1 MILKIHFDCKEEIE
15 INDHRLKEIA
25 SQIIEKEGY
34 RIGEIEIIITS
45 DRILKKLNK
54 DFLGRNNLTDIITF
68 NNNKKDKVRGELYI
82 SRERV
87 ASNSKKFSGGNFK
100 LELYRV
106 IIHGF
111 LHLVG
116 YNDLT
121 ANEKA
126 QMSELEDY
134 YLNELNL
141 RISKGL

>member
-45 DRILKKLNK
+45 DQIIKKLNK
-54 DFLGRNNLTDIITF
+54 DFLGKNNLTDIIAF

-87 ASNSKKFSGGNFK
+87 ASNSKRFSGGNFK